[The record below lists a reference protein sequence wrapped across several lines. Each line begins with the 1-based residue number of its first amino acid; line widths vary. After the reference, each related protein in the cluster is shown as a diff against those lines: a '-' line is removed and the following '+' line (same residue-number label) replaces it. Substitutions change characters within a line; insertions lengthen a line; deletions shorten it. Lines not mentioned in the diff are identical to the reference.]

1 MTTEDKCPPECKQDR
16 ATLHRRIDEI
26 KLERKEKWRHMEDI
40 INDKI
45 KASTMKWA
53 IGIVL
58 AAVISLTGVAFGLLN
73 SGQQLNATK
82 IDSLRN
88 EMNTELRAINLELK
102 SVTAKL
108 EEVRR
113 DRQNRTKD

>member
-26 KLERKEKWRHMEDI
+26 KAERKEKWGVMDGVI
-40 INDKI
+40 SDKI

-58 AAVISLTGVAFGLLN
+58 AVVIALTGVAFSLLN
-73 SGQQLNATK
+73 SGQQLNAAK
-82 IDSLRN
+82 IDLLRK
-88 EMNTELRAINLELK
+88 ELNVELK
-102 SVTAKL
+102 SIAP
-108 EEVRR
+108 
-113 DRQNRTKD
+113 